1 MQHRRALVSN
11 LDCERVRNGKTEW
24 VDVVTGLAVNGK
36 IEVFGDLNPGDEVI
50 RNATDSIRPGS
61 RVSARVTSPES
72 KDSQ

>member
-1 MQHRRALVSN
+1 MLGSDAELRA
-11 LDCERVRNGKTEW
+11 
-24 VDVVTGLAVNGK
+24 TGARIAEIKDHEFRSGK

-50 RNATDSIRPGS
+50 RNATDAVRRGS